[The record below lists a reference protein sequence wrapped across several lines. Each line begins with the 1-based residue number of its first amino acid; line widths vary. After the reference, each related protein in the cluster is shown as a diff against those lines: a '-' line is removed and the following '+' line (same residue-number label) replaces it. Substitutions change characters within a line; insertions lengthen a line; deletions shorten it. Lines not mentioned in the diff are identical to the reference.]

1 MTIDDKITDEK
12 LYKDYKDKY
21 KKYLKN
27 YLEKYLM
34 K

>member
-1 MTIDDKITDEK
+1 MTIDDKIIDEK